1 MLFVLTML
9 LIIVLLI
16 ITIHMRNK
24 KKKPVRLEKQLTI
37 AERIQNWIDRYYN
50 YIIVVAII
58 VALILFVLCIMAF
71 VPGTESGMW
80 YNGGVENAIS

>member
-16 ITIHMRNK
+16 VTIRMRNK
-24 KKKPVRLEKQLTI
+24 KKTPVRLEKQLTI
-37 AERIQNWIDRYYN
+37 AERIQNWIDKYHN
-50 YIIVVAII
+50 YIIVAAIV

-80 YNGGVENAIS
+80 YNGGVESAIS

>member
-16 ITIHMRNK
+16 VTIRMRNK
-24 KKKPVRLEKQLTI
+24 KKTPVRLEKQLTI
-37 AERIQNWIDRYYN
+37 AERIQNWIDKYYN
-50 YIIVVAII
+50 YIIIVAII

>member
-16 ITIHMRNK
+16 IIIYMRNREET
-24 KKKPVRLEKQLTI
+24 PVRLEKQVTI
-37 AERIQNWIDRYYN
+37 AERVQNWVNKYRN
-50 YIIVVAII
+50 HIIVAAIV

-80 YNGGVENAIS
+80 YNRGVGNAVL

>member
-16 ITIHMRNK
+16 VTIRMRNK
-24 KKKPVRLEKQLTI
+24 KKTPVRLEKQLTI
-37 AERIQNWIDRYYN
+37 AERIQNWIDKYYN

-80 YNGGVENAIS
+80 YNGGVESAIS

>member
-16 ITIHMRNK
+16 VTIRMRNK
-24 KKKPVRLEKQLTI
+24 KKTPVRLEKQLTI
-37 AERIQNWIDRYYN
+37 AERIQNWIDKYYN
-50 YIIVVAII
+50 YIIIVAIV

-80 YNGGVENAIS
+80 YNGGVESAIS